1 MQACSLQGNNAGQRD
16 APIQVKHQ
24 LTTAFRRHF
33 ATFFVFRAKSGV
45 WRRFSGQKAPASR
58 MVGRHASGNRLMTRH
73 FAIPY
78 FPERRQP
85 PGKRKKLPHSDS
97 KRVASAIG
105 AADRTGPS
113 AIGAVGARA
122 GRSGQRSTQTRT
134 RDGKS
139 HEPGRTAKRTT
150 PGRTK
155 KRPLIERGPFIRKAH
170 YPIRQ
175 SCGRTHNPPK
185 NERWSAECRNLI
197 YLRVVHVKNSL
208 VHGLLIEVNLNKL
221 GALDRFARKRHHL
234 ERSNAVR
241 QHR

>member
-1 MQACSLQGNNAGQRD
+1 
-16 APIQVKHQ
+16 
-24 LTTAFRRHF
+24 
-33 ATFFVFRAKSGV
+33 
-45 WRRFSGQKAPASR
+45 
-58 MVGRHASGNRLMTRH
+58 MVGRHVLGNRLMTRH

-97 KRVASAIG
+97 KRVASAIE

-113 AIGAVGARA
+113 AIGAVGVRA

-175 SCGRTHNPPK
+175 SCGRTHNPE
-185 NERWSAECRNLI
+185 ERAM
-197 YLRVVHVKNSL
+197 
-208 VHGLLIEVNLNKL
+208 VNRMSQPNPP
-221 GALDRFARKRHHL
+221 ACSTRQ
-234 ERSNAVR
+234 ERSGTRPPHRGKPQQTGRPGQVR
-241 QHR
+241 PEASPSRAK

>member
-16 APIQVKHQ
+16 APIRVKHQ

-45 WRRFSGQKAPASR
+45 WRRFSGQKEPASR
-58 MVGRHASGNRLMTRH
+58 MVGRHVLGNRLMTRH

-105 AADRTGPS
+105 EADRTGAADRTGPS
-113 AIGAVGARA
+113 AIEAVGARA
-122 GRSGQRSTQTRT
+122 VRSGQRSAQTRA

-150 PGRTK
+150 PG
-155 KRPLIERGPFIRKAH
+155 
-170 YPIRQ
+170 
-175 SCGRTHNPPK
+175 
-185 NERWSAECRNLI
+185 
-197 YLRVVHVKNSL
+197 
-208 VHGLLIEVNLNKL
+208 
-221 GALDRFARKRHHL
+221 
-234 ERSNAVR
+234 
-241 QHR
+241 

>member
-1 MQACSLQGNNAGQRD
+1 
-16 APIQVKHQ
+16 
-24 LTTAFRRHF
+24 
-33 ATFFVFRAKSGV
+33 
-45 WRRFSGQKAPASR
+45 
-58 MVGRHASGNRLMTRH
+58 MTRH

-97 KRVASAIG
+97 KRVASAIEAADRTGPSAVG

-113 AIGAVGARA
+113 AIEAVGARA
-122 GRSGQRSTQTRT
+122 GRSGQRSTQTRA

-234 ERSNAVR
+234 KRGNAVR

>member
-16 APIQVKHQ
+16 APIRVKHQ

-155 KRPLIERGPFIRKAH
+155 KRPFIEWGLSSERRITPFDSLAVERIIPEERAMVSRMSQ
-170 YPIRQ
+170 P
-175 SCGRTHNPPK
+175 NPPACST
-185 NERWSAECRNLI
+185 RQ
-197 YLRVVHVKNSL
+197 
-208 VHGLLIEVNLNKL
+208 
-221 GALDRFARKRHHL
+221 
-234 ERSNAVR
+234 ERSGTRPPHRGKPQQTGRPGQVR
-241 QHR
+241 PEASPPQER